1 MTTSVSG
8 VCEGLQLSSDVQIT
22 RVVGAKGRVG
32 EWAHVISASVARCK
46 QAAENHRFA
55 AVRRPRAT
63 VIGAK
68 VIGAKGVPSRSL
80 SCGEF

>member
-22 RVVGAKGRVG
+22 RVVRAKGCVG

-68 VIGAKGVPSRSL
+68 GVPSRSL